1 MSAMIASAGR
11 VAQFFDRD
19 ARPDFAAANGMQSY
33 FQDFLNDPNQDLA
46 GYLRQ
51 IQQFWDSLP

>member
-19 ARPDFAAANGMQSY
+19 TRPDFAGANGMQSY
-33 FQDFLNDPNQDLA
+33 FQDFLNEPNQDLPA
-46 GYLRQ
+46 YLNQ